1 MFRIVPNGDEFSED
15 LTPLHHDVDQ
25 LLNGL
30 IAQSILAVVDVP
42 IMVTDPE
49 GRLLYASQKFMQL
62 HGVPI
67 GTPFETSIQSVR
79 FFRVD
84 GMTPLPTTQ
93 APLALVMRG
102 EELNGYEYCV
112 LLKDGELRYRKAN
125 GRQLRDKSGTVIA
138 LVLALH
144 DVTDQRS
151 IESDLVHQAQH
162 DALTSLPNRALLETR
177 LERAMNRARKH
188 SSGLGVFFL
197 DLDHFKV
204 LNDGLGHSVGDQLLV
219 ETAHRLRLAARSS
232 DTVARLGGDEFV
244 VIAEGLSTAKDLMD
258 LAERI
263 RYAINQPV
271 SGPQGQILPTCS
283 IGIAAMSDES
293 TPESLLRDADTAM
306 YSAKE
311 AGRNQSR
318 LFSEPLR
325 HDAVR
330 RVATQRVIQ
339 EALDQRRL
347 HSYVQPIVDAKTR
360 ELVGVEAL
368 ARCATADG
376 RMLNPGDFM
385 TVAEDTGLVT
395 QIDEWMLRS
404 AGAAVLGWGAYDPRS
419 LTLSW
424 NASARLLAMGDLA
437 GRVSRI
443 LDELNFPPRRLRI
456 ELTESALIR
465 ATPAMLTQL
474 EQLRASGAEIGL
486 DDFGTG
492 YSPLTFLRDMPVS
505 FVKIDKGFV
514 QRMVMDSSS
523 QAIID
528 AIVRLA
534 HALGIRVIAEG
545 VETDRQADI
554 LQRLE
559 CDQLQGFLFA
569 QPMEPAAYPP
579 LVAARR
585 STQGAEES

>member
-1 MFRIVPNGDEFSED
+1 MEE
-15 LTPLHHDVDQ
+15 LVDGTIARA
-25 LLNGL
+25 LLEVID
-30 IAQSILAVVDVP
+30 IAVI
-42 IMVTDPE
+42 VTDPQ
-49 GRLLYASQKFMQL
+49 GRLVYASEKFQHYHNIPL
-62 HGVPI
+62 N
-67 GTPFETSIQSVR
+67 TPAEEWLGDLR
-79 FFRVD
+79 FFRPD
-84 GMTPLPTTQ
+84 GTTPVPHTQ
-93 APLALVMRG
+93 APLARLMRG
-102 EELNGYEYCV
+102 ERLTDYEYCV
-112 LLKDGELRYRKAN
+112 LTQDGELRYRRAHGQPMHDEHGN
-125 GRQLRDKSGTVIA
+125 VTA

-144 DVTDQRS
+144 DLTDQRS

-188 SSGLGVFFL
+188 QSGLGVFFL

-244 VIAEGLSTAKDLMD
+244 VIAEGLTTAKDLVD

-263 RYAINQPV
+263 RYAINQPLD
-271 SGPQGQILPTCS
+271 GPNGQILPTCS
-283 IGIAAMSDES
+283 IGIAAMEDES

-311 AGRNQSR
+311 AGRNRCQ
-318 LFSEPLR
+318 LFAEPLR
-325 HDAVR
+325 HEAVR

-347 HSYVQPIVDAKTR
+347 HSFVQPIVDACSR

-368 ARCATADG
+368 VRCATPEG
-376 RMLNPGDFM
+376 KMLDPGEFM
-385 TVAEDTGLVT
+385 GVAEDTGLVT
-395 QIDEWMLRS
+395 QIDEWMLKS

-424 NASARLLAMGDLA
+424 NASARLLATGDLA
-437 GRVSRI
+437 GRVSHI

-465 ATPAMLTQL
+465 ATPAMLNQL
-474 EQLRASGAEIGL
+474 EQLRSSGAEIGL

-514 QRMVMDSSS
+514 DRMAVDSSS

-569 QPMEPAAYPP
+569 PPMEPAAYPP

-585 STQGAEES
+585 APHSGDE